1 MNVLVVGC
9 GRLGRR
15 LAEMLDQNGDDV
27 AVIDSDP
34 LNFLQLSD
42 AFSGLTVTGVPMDMK
57 VLQSAG
63 IESCDAVAVVTP
75 DDNLNI
81 TVSQIAREFFHVE
94 NVVARIS
101 DPARE
106 NVFKSFGL
114 RSVCHTKMAGDAIFA
129 SLTQPWEAKY
139 LTFGTSSMA
148 FHSRRVEPDQVGLD
162 AGLGG
167 QAPHAVA
174 GLVLAQHAHQR
185 DMAAQ
190 RGDVACHVGR
200 AAQAVLAARDAH
212 HRHRR
217 LGGYT
222 LHLAEPVAVQHDIA
236 HHEHAA
242 MRNGFGGKLAHSSS
256 SRRRGA

>member
-148 FHSRRVEPDQVGLD
+148 FHSRRVEPEQVGLD
-162 AGLGG
+162 AKHLPCEENEVVLGAVHTNGTVDLCRPG
-167 QAPHAVA
+167 QALP
-174 GLVLAQHAHQR
+174 LQEKDQVLF
-185 DMAAQ
+185 
-190 RGDVACHVGR
+190 
-200 AAQAVLAARDAH
+200 ARVVD
-212 HRHRR
+212 
-217 LGGYT
+217 
-222 LHLAEPVAVQHDIA
+222 
-236 HHEHAA
+236 
-242 MRNGFGGKLAHSSS
+242 
-256 SRRRGA
+256 

>member
-42 AFSGLTVTGVPMDMK
+42 AFSGITVTGVPMDMK

-148 FHSRRVEPDQVGLD
+148 FHSRRVEPEHVGMDAKALPCDENEVVLGAVHTNGTVELCRPGRALMLQEKDQVLF
-162 AGLGG
+162 
-167 QAPHAVA
+167 
-174 GLVLAQHAHQR
+174 
-185 DMAAQ
+185 
-190 RGDVACHVGR
+190 
-200 AAQAVLAARDAH
+200 ARVVD
-212 HRHRR
+212 
-217 LGGYT
+217 
-222 LHLAEPVAVQHDIA
+222 
-236 HHEHAA
+236 
-242 MRNGFGGKLAHSSS
+242 
-256 SRRRGA
+256 